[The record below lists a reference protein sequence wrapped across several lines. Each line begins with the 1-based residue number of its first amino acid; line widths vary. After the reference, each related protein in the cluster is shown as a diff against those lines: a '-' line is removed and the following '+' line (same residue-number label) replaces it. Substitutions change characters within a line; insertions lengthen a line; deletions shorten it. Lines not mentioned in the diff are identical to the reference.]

1 MFNLL
6 LTRLLNHLITQNQWA
21 RGELLPFSGKTVQFN
36 MSPANAS
43 LMILEDG
50 GLAMAGETL
59 NADAS
64 IYLSPSLALRLL
76 AKDSDAMSQ
85 VRIEGDT
92 ELAKTLAKVLQNIKW
107 DYEED
112 LSKVVGDISANKVS
126 AFAKNTAHEAK
137 QQAVN
142 FAEMAA
148 EYWQEENMLIAKKRH
163 VENFVQKVDVLR
175 DDVERFEKRLTK
187 LPTKSKNKK

>member
-1 MFNLL
+1 MFKPLL
-6 LTRLLNHLITQNQWA
+6 SRLLNRLITQNQWA
-21 RGELLPFSGKTVQFN
+21 RAQLLPFSGKTVRLN
-36 MSPANAS
+36 IPPANAS
-43 LMILEDG
+43 LTILEDG

-64 IYLSPSLALRLL
+64 VYLSPSLALRLI
-76 AKDSDAMSQ
+76 AKDTDAMSQ

-112 LSKVVGDISANKVS
+112 LSKVVGDISANKAS
-126 AFAKNTAHEAK
+126 AFAKNTAQEVK

-142 FAEMAA
+142 FAEMTA
-148 EYWQEENMLIAKKRH
+148 EYWQEENPLIAKKRH
-163 VENFVQKVDVLR
+163 VEDFLQKVDVLR
-175 DDVERFEKRLTK
+175 DDVERLEKRLAKLLTK
-187 LPTKSKNKK
+187 